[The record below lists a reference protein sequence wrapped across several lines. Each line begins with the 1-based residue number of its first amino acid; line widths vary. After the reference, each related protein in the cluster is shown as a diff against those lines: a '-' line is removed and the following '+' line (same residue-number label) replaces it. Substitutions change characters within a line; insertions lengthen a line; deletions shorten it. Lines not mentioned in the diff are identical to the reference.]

1 MTFYFVFTT
10 FVIVQTGKGGNSM
23 LTRILEQFRLQVL
36 SINEVEDSHSSTV
49 YKCHLL
55 NGEHIFIKIP
65 YTKLKFQRE
74 LEAYEILKGSVS
86 IPEMLDYWSS
96 DEECPGAF
104 LLSELKGQTL
114 TRDASPT
121 VAYQVGVIH
130 ASLHSVQPP
139 TRKVLTGIKNEFP
152 NWSEFIEH
160 QFNSF
165 AEDVSEV
172 LDEGLYQQAIGK
184 FSEMKQQLPSP
195 DGPSFI
201 HMDFRPANI
210 MIDDNKVSGIIDFES
225 VRFGSTEIDFT
236 KLYRDF
242 LSFNSTLYQAY
253 KEGYNSIRPLTD
265 LEVVLPFYRFTDA
278 FNSIGWCKRR
288 GIEKNA
294 LFLDKN
300 LAILKELL
308 L

>member
-1 MTFYFVFTT
+1 MLNR
-10 FVIVQTGKGGNSM
+10 VI
-23 LTRILEQFRLQVL
+23 EQFGLQVL

-49 YKCHLL
+49 YKCNLL
-55 NGEHIFIKIP
+55 NGENVFLKIP

-74 LEAYEILKGSVS
+74 LEAYEILKGSVA
-86 IPEMLDYWSS
+86 IPEMLDYWSG
-96 DEECPGAF
+96 DEDCSGAF
-104 LLSELKGQTL
+104 LLSELKGQSL
-114 TRDASPT
+114 TTEASPT
-121 VAYQVGVIH
+121 VAFHVGVIH
-130 ASLHSVQPP
+130 ASMHSIQPSFV
-139 TRKVLTGIKNEFP
+139 KVLTGIQNEFP
-152 NWSEFIEH
+152 NWSKFVEH
-160 QFNSF
+160 QFYSF
-165 AEDVSEV
+165 AEDVRDV
-172 LDEGLYQQAIGK
+172 LDKGLYKQALEK
-184 FSEMKQQLPSP
+184 FGEMKQQLPSP

-210 MIDDNKVSGIIDFES
+210 IIDGNKVSGIIDFES

-242 LSFNSTLYQAY
+242 LCFDFTLYQAY
-253 KEGYNSIRPLTD
+253 KEGYNSIRPLID

-294 LFLDKN
+294 LFLEEN
-300 LAILKELL
+300 LASLKKLL